1 MSHLSI
7 NTSEFSEALKV
18 TAAQPLDPVAK
29 NAAGHAN
36 GTDKSL
42 NESLQKPFSEHN
54 PDAEHV
60 QKEASENKGAPVE
73 VRLPDPSEQPEGS
86 HPLNK
91 TEEQVKPEQTSS
103 THFATDEFSVDDKSF
118 EDLLNHA
125 IDSIDSSGIDMDA
138 LSSHINDLVEKNG
151 GDLPSVLEQLL
162 QEFSGLHE
170 QVPETAT
177 TNLPETGDKKE
188 APLSAPSQKVI
199 ESPFATSIAPESHE
213 TSAHQTAFAA
223 AAPEAVAS
231 QGQTNNAPSSAP
243 SSGASQISEGSLGQ
257 VLSQNAG
264 ATAVA
269 MNTVGTT
276 MSTFSLDNLNLQQG
290 EADQLKAAAA
300 AAQKALNHLL
310 HEGFW
315 ERLWQKIE
323 KPFFKVIEACMFIGA
338 VATGRVGLA
347 VMIVTVAVMAAHSSQ
362 IGNSI
367 AKDLMHDFPNM
378 SKQKA
383 EAIGSGIATAIVAV
397 TALVSGQVGSAFESA
412 PEAAATITE
421 KADEEAKTIMAKIGK
436 LFSAIGGALQ
446 TINPFRYLPTWVSNA
461 SFGMARGWASS
472 HLTTN
477 ILKTITFNDPS
488 EKTKVEAI
496 VYSVTIFVDLVVT
509 AGTMLA
515 LMEKPV
521 GNANPNAKLIR
532 VLEAVKFASG
542 LGMAS
547 SEIGEAVPNAK
558 SAIYTNQYAR
568 NQELIKHDQYLLNS
582 QSQGNKSNEDVNSK
596 IISNYVQMLATLATA
611 PGQAI
616 GAFAQDMIA

>member
-7 NTSEFSEALKV
+7 NMNEFSEALKV

-29 NAAGHAN
+29 NAAGHTN
-36 GTDKSL
+36 GTDKAL
-42 NESLQKPFSEHN
+42 NESLQKPLSEHN
-54 PDAEHV
+54 SGAEHL

-73 VRLPDPSEQPEGS
+73 VRLPDLSEQSEGS

-91 TEEQVKPEQTSS
+91 AEEQVKPEQPSS
-103 THFATDEFSVDDKSF
+103 ALFATDEFTISDESF
-118 EDLLNHA
+118 GDLLNHA
-125 IDSIDSSGIDMDA
+125 IDSIDSSGIDLDA
-138 LSSHINDLVEKNG
+138 LTSHINELVEKNG

-170 QVPETAT
+170 RAPETAL
-177 TNLPETGDKKE
+177 TNLPEIGEKKE

-199 ESPFATSIAPESHE
+199 ESPFATSVAPESHE
-213 TSAHQTAFAA
+213 TAAHQTAFA

-231 QGQTNNAPSSAP
+231 QGQANNTPSTYP
-243 SSGASQISEGSLGQ
+243 SSGASQVSEGSLGQ
-257 VLSQNAG
+257 ALSQNAG

-269 MNTVGTT
+269 MSTVGAT

-290 EADQLKAAAA
+290 EADQLQAAAK

-315 ERLWQKIE
+315 ERLWHKIE

-338 VATGRVGLA
+338 LATGRIGLA
-347 VMIVTVAVMAAHSSQ
+347 VVIVTVAVMAAHSSQ

-397 TALVSGQVGSAFESA
+397 TGLVSGQVGSALESA

-436 LFSAIGGALQ
+436 VFSAIGGALQ

-477 ILKTITFNDPS
+477 ILKTINFNDPS
-488 EKTKVEAI
+488 EKAKVEAI
-496 VYSVTIFVDLVVT
+496 VYSVTVFVDLVVT

-515 LMEKPV
+515 LMQKPV

-542 LGMAS
+542 LGMGS